1 MRNKI
6 SNTSKVIAALAL
18 TLTLTT
24 TIASAQ
30 SAYPP
35 PSALAAQ
42 WWRWAESAPASVNP
56 VADQTGQFA
65 AVNQPKGNLWFLA
78 GNFGGTTVRII
89 TIPAGK
95 ALFFPIQNIVD
106 VEDGIVTPGGS
117 KVFLIKQ
124 PLQTAQG
131 LVSYVIST
139 AYGMSCSVDANNIPI
154 TAANLELSNP
164 FSLQLPTDNVFGY
177 PAGVYYPA
185 VDSGYYVL
193 LNPLSPG
200 QHTIH
205 FAGCTAFFNNFCLD
219 VTYHITVQ

>member
-1 MRNKI
+1 MKKTI
-6 SNTSKVIAALAL
+6 SNASKTIAALAL
-18 TLTLTT
+18 AFTLTT
-24 TIASAQ
+24 KIASAQ

-35 PSALAAQ
+35 TSVLAAQ
-42 WWRWAESAPASVNP
+42 WWRWAESAPAPVNP

-65 AVNQPKGNLWFLA
+65 AVNQPQGNLWFLA
-78 GNFGGTTVRII
+78 GNFGGTTVRTV

-106 VEDGIVTPGGS
+106 VEDGIVTPGGT
-117 KVFLIKQ
+117 KVFLVKQ

-139 AYGMSCSVDANNIPI
+139 AYGMSCSVDGNDVPI
-154 TAANLELSNP
+154 TAANLEQSNP

-177 PAGVYYPA
+177 PAGVYFPA

-193 LNPLSPG
+193 LHPLSRG

-205 FAGCTAFFNNFCLD
+205 FEGCTAFFNDFCLD
-219 VTYHITVQ
+219 VTYNITVQ